1 MEPLQPVLSR
11 EIIVAPVIWIS
22 AASSTRDNVLPFAS
36 SSARRKPTFIGAH
49 GVRRRKCRRPDL
61 YRDQHHLCCGDGPS
75 DQRSLVGASG
85 DLRDSLVGRPG
96 ALGELGDRTPR
107 RSEEKTSLVTST
119 AVRYCLPGGPRS
131 AGTFEDCFTSVPL
144 CDEEKRMKLRRVLG
158 IAAAGLV
165 MATLTGA
172 TGSVQA
178 AKHKHPHAARYQ
190 AGARSHT
197 ARRIC
202 FVVRY
207 HTPPRAPRTV
217 CRPVGGYSRLT
228 AHEGCGVRPECRRRP
243 KISGRILTFPRRLS
257 MTGRLRLP
265 IRVGDLHLVGGA
277 LPHPHR
283 HR

>member
-1 MEPLQPVLSR
+1 
-11 EIIVAPVIWIS
+11 
-22 AASSTRDNVLPFAS
+22 
-36 SSARRKPTFIGAH
+36 
-49 GVRRRKCRRPDL
+49 
-61 YRDQHHLCCGDGPS
+61 
-75 DQRSLVGASG
+75 
-85 DLRDSLVGRPG
+85 
-96 ALGELGDRTPR
+96 
-107 RSEEKTSLVTST
+107 
-119 AVRYCLPGGPRS
+119 
-131 AGTFEDCFTSVPL
+131 
-144 CDEEKRMKLRRVLG
+144 MKLRRVLG

-178 AKHKHPHAARYQ
+178 AKHKHPHVARYQ

-228 AHEGCGVRPECRRRP
+228 AHEVSRGVRRECRRRP

-265 IRVGDLHLVGGA
+265 IRVGDLPRCLMGGA
-277 LPHPHR
+277 PFLMAPNNLIFSPAQSIR
-283 HR
+283 SVPAFRTCRRSAFEYLKGP